1 MEKRLFHCV
10 LVKRC
15 YHHSMRSFSK
25 KKIDSKTIRIISTLA
40 VSLFAMFFVFILTS
54 LLMEHS
60 LKHSE
65 KRYIE
70 SCEDVMEGYTNAI
83 YYYLERYHTSLS
95 SVYNDELFYT
105 ENYKKI
111 QQWLIDNQK
120 YIHDDMCATFYV
132 SKDGTAYFSNG
143 VVVDV
148 SNAEYFNHVKKSHED
163 FYISDIHDSKYV
175 DDKVVLLCEPV
186 YKNSEFL
193 GVLCGS
199 LKLYLLQDITD
210 EIKIGDG
217 GAACIL
223 DSKGKFITNDNSEMI
238 GKGFEPAEEKYKF
251 ASTSYIVKMGNGH
264 IETVVG
270 TGEVIDL
277 FFEKIKDCDWTLT
290 VGFYKKELN
299 KIYSQQS
306 VDKLLIILISI
317 IAIIVLVFL
326 ETVISENFYKK
337 QVISISYDSLTN
349 LWTRQRFEE
358 IADRLLK
365 HKNKAIYM
373 FVVSDIRGFKFINQ
387 NYGSEEADKVILKL
401 STEINNIARR
411 NNGIAGRG
419 FADRFYML
427 YKVKDVR
434 TGMAKFHED
443 LDELMEKI
451 KKSEIPFVPKFG
463 ITFVRTSKERKI
475 TIKDLI
481 GQASFAITTIKEDML
496 TPYAIYNSRMV
507 NKVKERNY
515 IELNMEKALN
525 ENEFFVMY
533 QPKVSL
539 KDDKV
544 VGAEALVR
552 WNSPE
557 KGILSPNTFIEI
569 FEKNNFIQKL
579 DFYVY
584 DHVFAFIQKQLNEG
598 KKVVPISVNMSR
610 NHNKPEKYVQELMKI
625 FNKYNIPANLVQI
638 EIIERSVMDK
648 SSLQDIT
655 NRLHEQGFT
664 VAMDDFGSGESS
676 LSMLTRVPVDVLKFD
691 REFLLSS
698 SNDDGTMDEK
708 TASFISILITLSKT
722 LDKETVFEG
731 VETEKQ
737 RDFLRSIRCDQVQ
750 GYFYSKPLMQ
760 EDFVRFVEMHS

>member
-1 MEKRLFHCV
+1 
-10 LVKRC
+10 
-15 YHHSMRSFSK
+15 
-25 KKIDSKTIRIISTLA
+25 
-40 VSLFAMFFVFILTS
+40 
-54 LLMEHS
+54 
-60 LKHSE
+60 
-65 KRYIE
+65 
-70 SCEDVMEGYTNAI
+70 
-83 YYYLERYHTSLS
+83 
-95 SVYNDELFYT
+95 
-105 ENYKKI
+105 
-111 QQWLIDNQK
+111 
-120 YIHDDMCATFYV
+120 
-132 SKDGTAYFSNG
+132 
-143 VVVDV
+143 
-148 SNAEYFNHVKKSHED
+148 
-163 FYISDIHDSKYV
+163 
-175 DDKVVLLCEPV
+175 
-186 YKNSEFL
+186 
-193 GVLCGS
+193 
-199 LKLYLLQDITD
+199 
-210 EIKIGDG
+210 
-217 GAACIL
+217 
-223 DSKGKFITNDNSEMI
+223 
-238 GKGFEPAEEKYKF
+238 
-251 ASTSYIVKMGNGH
+251 
-264 IETVVG
+264 
-270 TGEVIDL
+270 
-277 FFEKIKDCDWTLT
+277 
-290 VGFYKKELN
+290 
-299 KIYSQQS
+299 
-306 VDKLLIILISI
+306 
-317 IAIIVLVFL
+317 
-326 ETVISENFYKK
+326 
-337 QVISISYDSLTN
+337 
-349 LWTRQRFEE
+349 
-358 IADRLLK
+358 
-365 HKNKAIYM
+365 
-373 FVVSDIRGFKFINQ
+373 
-387 NYGSEEADKVILKL
+387 
-401 STEINNIARR
+401 
-411 NNGIAGRG
+411 
-419 FADRFYML
+419 ML

-434 TGMAKFHED
+434 TGMAKFRED
-443 LDELMEKI
+443 LDELMENI

-481 GQASFAITTIKEDML
+481 GQASYAITTIKEDML

-557 KGILSPNTFIEI
+557 RGILSPNTFIEI
-569 FEKNNFIQKL
+569 FENNNFIQKL

-584 DHVFAFIQKQLNEG
+584 DKVFAFIQQQLKEG

-625 FNKYNIPANLVQI
+625 FNKYDIPPNLVQI

>member
-1 MEKRLFHCV
+1 
-10 LVKRC
+10 
-15 YHHSMRSFSK
+15 MRSFSR
-25 KKIDSKTIRIISTLA
+25 KKIDSKTIRIISSLA
-40 VSLFAMFFVFILTS
+40 VSLFTMFFVFILTT

-65 KRYIE
+65 ERYIK
-70 SCEDVMEGYTNAI
+70 SCEDVMEGYSNAI
-83 YYYLERYHTSLS
+83 FYYLESYHASLS
-95 SVYNDELFYT
+95 SVYNEELFYT

-111 QQWLIDNQK
+111 QQWLIDNEQFLHQD
-120 YIHDDMCATFYV
+120 ICATFYV
-132 SKDGTAYFSNG
+132 SKNGTAYLSNG
-143 VVVDV
+143 AVVNV
-148 SNAEYFNHVKKSHED
+148 SGTEYFNHVKKSLVKY
-163 FYISDIHDSKYV
+163 YISDIHDSKYV
-175 DDKVVLLCEPV
+175 DDKVILLCEPV

-199 LKLYLLQDITD
+199 LKLYILKDITD
-210 EIKIGDG
+210 KIRIGDS
-217 GAACIL
+217 GAASLL
-223 DSKGKFITNDNSEMI
+223 DSKGKFITNENEEII
-238 GKGFEPAEEKYKF
+238 GKGFEPEEEKYKF
-251 ASTSYIVKMGNGH
+251 ASTENIVKRGNGH
-264 IETVVG
+264 IETVSS
-270 TGEVIDL
+270 TGEIINL
-277 FFEKIKDCDWTLT
+277 FFEKIKNCDWTLT
-290 VGFYKKELN
+290 VGFYRKELN
-299 KIYSQQS
+299 KIYRQQRL
-306 VDKLLIILISI
+306 VKLIIIFITI
-317 IAIIVLVFL
+317 IAIIILVFI
-326 ETVISENFYKK
+326 ETVISERFYKK

-387 NYGSEEADKVILKL
+387 HYGTEEADKVILRL
-401 STEINNIARR
+401 SVEINNIASK
-411 NNGIAGRG
+411 NNGITGRG

-443 LDELMEKI
+443 LDELMENI

-569 FEKNNFIQKL
+569 FENNNFIQKL

-584 DHVFAFIQKQLNEG
+584 DKVFAFIQKQLKEG

-625 FNKYNIPANLVQI
+625 FNKYDIPANLVQI

>member
-1 MEKRLFHCV
+1 
-10 LVKRC
+10 
-15 YHHSMRSFSK
+15 MRSFSK

-40 VSLFAMFFVFILTS
+40 VSLFAMFSVFILTS
-54 LLMEHS
+54 LLMEYS

-65 KRYIE
+65 KRYIK
-70 SCEDVMEGYTNAI
+70 SCESVMEGYTNAI
-83 YYYLERYHTSLS
+83 FYYLESYHTSLS
-95 SVYNDELFYT
+95 SVHNEELFYS

-111 QQWLIDNQK
+111 QQWLIDNES
-120 YIHDDMCATFYV
+120 YIHEDMCATFYV

-143 VVVDV
+143 VIVDV
-148 SNAEYFNHVKKSHED
+148 SNTDYFKRAKESQVEYF
-163 FYISDIHDSKYV
+163 ISDIHESEYV
-175 DDKVVLLCEPV
+175 EDKVILLCEPV
-186 YKNSEFL
+186 YRNSEFL
-193 GVLCGS
+193 GVLCAA
-199 LKLYLLQDITD
+199 LKLYVLQNLSD
-210 EIKIGDG
+210 EIRIGNSGD
-217 GAACIL
+217 ASIL
-223 DSKGKFITNDNSEMI
+223 DSKGRFITNRNQDII
-238 GKGFEPAEEKYKF
+238 GKRFEPQEEKYKY
-251 ASTSYIVKMGNGH
+251 ASTENIVKRGNGY
-264 IETVVG
+264 IETVSS
-270 TGEVIDL
+270 TGEIIDL
-277 FFEKIKDCDWTLT
+277 FFGKIKNCEWTLT
-290 VGFYKKELN
+290 VGFYRKELN
-299 KIYSQQS
+299 KIYRHQRL
-306 VDKLLIILISI
+306 VKLVIILI
-317 IAIIVLVFL
+317 AIVAIVVLVFI
-326 ETVISENFYKK
+326 ETVISERFYKK

-401 STEINNIARR
+401 SAEINNIASR

-434 TGMAKFHED
+434 TGMAKFRED
-443 LDELMEKI
+443 LDELMENI

-481 GQASFAITTIKEDML
+481 GQASYAITTIKEDML

-557 KGILSPNTFIEI
+557 RGILSPNTFIEI
-569 FEKNNFIQKL
+569 FENNNFIQKL

-584 DHVFAFIQKQLNEG
+584 DKVFAFIQQQLKEG

-625 FNKYNIPANLVQI
+625 FNKYDIPPNLVQI